1 MLKEKNNHCRQNDDV
16 YKTFFLIQV
25 LVLALLDVNK
35 LWHIK
40 SSQSKSMNLI
50 LGIKCQKLLLNYQ
63 NIHTMLFRIISLKS
77 NTYQVIQWIY
87 IHAFRK
93 IYQNFKF
100 DIQSSLFQFQWKN
113 RCIWLSSLIFQIL
126 SKMIIWNGK
135 DLIESDI
142 EPWETNLLLS
152 DPIEIK
158 RKWFKWFRLC
168 LYILKRYKTYVR
180 LHHYHHFCF
189 HSFMSF
195 NFCLR

>member
-1 MLKEKNNHCRQNDDV
+1 ML
-16 YKTFFLIQV
+16 
-25 LVLALLDVNK
+25 
-35 LWHIK
+35 
-40 SSQSKSMNLI
+40 
-50 LGIKCQKLLLNYQ
+50 
-63 NIHTMLFRIISLKS
+63 LKS
-77 NTYQVIQWIY
+77 NTYQMIQWIY
-87 IHAFRK
+87 IHAFGK
-93 IYQNFKF
+93 VDQNFKT
-100 DIQSSLFQFQWKN
+100 DVQSSLFQFQWKN

-168 LYILKRYKTYVR
+168 LYILKQYKTYVR